1 MGEIIAESPS
11 KKKKKVSE
19 RSLTYQKIGMLIF
32 FGLGEN
38 LS

>member
-1 MGEIIAESPS
+1 MGEIIAESLL

-19 RSLTYQKIGMLIF
+19 HSLTFQKIGMLIF
-32 FGLGEN
+32 FGLSEN